1 MAEALENTVGERGRA
16 ESSRKKWKKSINIIV
31 YDCYL
36 RSSPEKRGY
45 RKRLKKLWDEKG
57 VFETTE
63 QRLADQ
69 VRAIKTNGWLTK
81 LEIEE
86 IERKINA
93 PQVNSEN
100 LETDEQPEYNL
111 NENIEIEPQNIE
123 DIIQK
128 AVSED
133 ADAESVEYLRKVY
146 NEFVKNDKQLPPNL
160 RYVERKRLHL

>member
-1 MAEALENTVGERGRA
+1 M
-16 ESSRKKWKKSINIIV
+16 

-86 IERKINA
+86 IERKFNA

-100 LETDEQPEYNL
+100 LETDEQPADAENL
-111 NENIEIEPQNIE
+111 NENIDMEPQNIE
-123 DIIQK
+123 DIIK
-128 AVSED
+128 KS
-133 ADAESVEYLRKVY
+133 YI
-146 NEFVKNDKQLPPNL
+146 
-160 RYVERKRLHL
+160 